1 MENKVK
7 RKFQSLPL
15 LEDLKVTELK
25 KKRVLVRVDFNV
37 PLDKELHV
45 EDDTRIR
52 ASIDTIKY
60 LLSNNCI
67 VILMSH
73 LGRPEG
79 NVVEKLRMDPIA
91 LSLENIL
98 NRRVIKLN
106 DCIGEHIQKIILKS
120 TPGEIVLLENLR
132 FYHGEEDNDPEFA
145 QQLASLAEIYVDD
158 AFGAAHRAHA
168 STVGIVSY
176 LPAYAGFLM
185 AQEIN
190 SLDRL
195 MFHPDRP
202 FISIIGG
209 AKVSSKIEILDRLTE
224 ICDGVLIGG
233 GMAYTFIAAQGFE
246 IGKSIYEKNQ
256 LKYCQE
262 LMEKAKI
269 MGKALVIPE
278 DVNIAFKF
286 APDSDSFNVSKE
298 KISKNMIGMDIG
310 KKTIESFKRI
320 INNSKKIFW
329 NGPLGVFEMDKFAK
343 GTNEIA
349 RKIASLHGRVFS
361 VVGGG
366 DSIAAINKLG
376 LIDKFSHISTG
387 GGASLEY
394 VAGRKLP
401 GIEVLKKMI

>member
-1 MENKVK
+1 MESKMK
-7 RKFQSLPL
+7 GKYQSLSL
-15 LEDLKVTELK
+15 LENLKGNEIE

-37 PLDKELHV
+37 PLDEKLNV
-45 EDDTRIR
+45 KDDTRIR
-52 ASIDTIKY
+52 ASLDTIKY

-73 LGRPEG
+73 LGRPKGHVE
-79 NVVEKLRMDPIA
+79 EKLRMDPVA

-98 NRRVIKLN
+98 QRRVIKLD
-106 DCIGEHIQKIILKS
+106 DCIGEDVQKIIFKLN
-120 TPGEIVLLENLR
+120 PGEIVLLENLR
-132 FYHGEEDNDPEFA
+132 FHQGEEDNDPVFS
-145 QQLASLAEIYVDD
+145 QQLASLADIYVDD

-168 STVGIVSY
+168 STAGIASY

-185 AQEIN
+185 AQEIK
-190 SLDRL
+190 SLNRL
-195 MFHPDRP
+195 MFHSDRP

-224 ICDGVLIGG
+224 ISDGVLIGG

-246 IGKSIYEKNQ
+246 IGKSIYEEDQIKFC
-256 LKYCQE
+256 KE

-269 MGKALVIPE
+269 MEKVFLIPE
-278 DVNIAFKF
+278 DVNIAFEF
-286 APDSDSFNVSKE
+286 TQDSDSFNVSKE
-298 KISKNMIGMDIG
+298 KIEKNMIGMDIG
-310 KKTIESFKRI
+310 NRTIESFKKVI
-320 INNSKKIFW
+320 SNSKKIFW

-349 RKIASLHGRVFS
+349 RQIASLHGKVFS

-376 LIDKFSHISTG
+376 LINKFSHISTG

-394 VAGRKLP
+394 VAGRNLP
-401 GIEVLKKMI
+401 GIEVLKK